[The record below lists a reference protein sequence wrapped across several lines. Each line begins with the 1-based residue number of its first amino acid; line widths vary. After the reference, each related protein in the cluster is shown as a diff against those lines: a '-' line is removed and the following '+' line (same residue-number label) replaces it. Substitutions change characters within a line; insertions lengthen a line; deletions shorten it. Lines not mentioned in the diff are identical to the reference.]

1 MGHAARLGKPRRRE
15 RLNWRFIYPIR
26 CQGRHIEESWPLRV
40 LTKCQKKKKKI
51 QRIVKRKE
59 KAPESMTFVH
69 QASTCQRLLRPSFNG
84 YYCYLSGWKE
94 TEMVCPLVSWN
105 NTHTHPHRLILPSYT
120 YKKTPQTCYIKKKQN
135 SITLQSLFNCS
146 HFLVQ
151 LQSHLCISFTSFV
164 IILSLRL
171 FIEHL
176 QTVQRL
182 LSPWLLL
189 PANYKG
195 KQWICEIISL
205 TYGTPVLFV

>member
-120 YKKTPQTCYIKKKQN
+120 YKKTPQTCYIKKKKKKFN
-135 SITLQSLFNCS
+135 NITIII
-146 HFLVQ
+146 Q
-151 LQSHLCISFTSFV
+151 LQSFSCTITITFV
-164 IILSLRL
+164 HFLHFFCHNFKPETIYRA
-171 FIEHL
+171 
-176 QTVQRL
+176 
-182 LSPWLLL
+182 
-189 PANYKG
+189 PAN
-195 KQWICEIISL
+195 SS
-205 TYGTPVLFV
+205 TAFVPLIAVTC